1 MSTNVTPQA
10 FTISEICDRNKTG
23 KTKIYEE
30 IREGRLRARKIGSKT
45 IITHDDEQA
54 WRDALPVL
62 KLGEPQQAEPETAP
76 AAV

>member
-30 IREGRLRARKIGSKT
+30 WS
-45 IITHDDEQA
+45 
-54 WRDALPVL
+54 ALPS
-62 KLGEPQQAEPETAP
+62 GQ
-76 AAV
+76 